1 MKEKDSDIHCRFVCS
16 FFFFAPRTLMFVLF
30 FFLICQKQKLL
41 KTVTLIIRKEYT
53 LKSAKGGNRKG
64 KVREASKQEF
74 YIMLRMCHPPNII
87 CDSILEVVP
96 IC

>member
-1 MKEKDSDIHCRFVCS
+1 MKEKDSDINCRFVCS
-16 FFFFAPRTLMFVLF
+16 FFFLPQEPSCFV

-41 KTVTLIIRKEYT
+41 KTVTLVIRKEYT

>member
-1 MKEKDSDIHCRFVCS
+1 MILVSTAGL
-16 FFFFAPRTLMFVLF
+16 FFFFPQEPSCF
-30 FFLICQKQKLL
+30 FNLLETQKLL

-64 KVREASKQEF
+64 RIRKASKQEF
-74 YIMLRMCHPPNII
+74 YIMLRMCHPPNIM

-96 IC
+96 ICGVDLSFSFQV